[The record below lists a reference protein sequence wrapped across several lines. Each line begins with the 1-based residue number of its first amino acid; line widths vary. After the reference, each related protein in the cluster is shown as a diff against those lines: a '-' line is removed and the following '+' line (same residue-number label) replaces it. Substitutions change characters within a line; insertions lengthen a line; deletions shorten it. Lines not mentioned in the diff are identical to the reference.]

1 MGCKLCSQ
9 PTRTIVARRLCFCV
23 QSSPTRR
30 SAWLHRFTIDYGPTI
45 PGPLPHESV
54 KKPWAQSPRSRKSLI
69 KRPAMRGAW
78 DGPGLFRIPSLSRLG
93 KALRQITSGTTD
105 DRMVLRERTSQATR
119 TSETKPS
126 PSLQRNTYVYGPATT
141 AQIALELLSVRT
153 REGHERRLR
162 GGLPPNSWRQRRAF
176 SGTAFTL
183 ACETRGSGGTSRCDG
198 CSVFAARRPRT
209 GKIAGP
215 Y

>member
-141 AQIALELLSVRT
+141 ARSHWNSYRSG
-153 REGHERRLR
+153 REKGTSAGCGGACRPIR
-162 GGLPPNSWRQRRAF
+162 GGNVGHSAEPPLR
-176 SGTAFTL
+176 
-183 ACETRGSGGTSRCDG
+183 
-198 CSVFAARRPRT
+198 
-209 GKIAGP
+209 
-215 Y
+215 